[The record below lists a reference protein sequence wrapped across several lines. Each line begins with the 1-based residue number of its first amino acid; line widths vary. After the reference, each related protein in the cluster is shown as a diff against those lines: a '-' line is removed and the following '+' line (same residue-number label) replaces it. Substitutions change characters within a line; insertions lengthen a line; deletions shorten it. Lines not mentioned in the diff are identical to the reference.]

1 MILPAAEMIA
11 SGSGAARAGG
21 IAIFVC
27 GCVGFMALC
36 AYIVYRSVHRD
47 DTRKARWVL
56 PAAEADHDEVNASQ

>member
-1 MILPAAEMIA
+1 MIA

-21 IAIFVC
+21 IAIFVV

-56 PAAEADHDEVNASQ
+56 PAAAEPDHDQVSVLTAN